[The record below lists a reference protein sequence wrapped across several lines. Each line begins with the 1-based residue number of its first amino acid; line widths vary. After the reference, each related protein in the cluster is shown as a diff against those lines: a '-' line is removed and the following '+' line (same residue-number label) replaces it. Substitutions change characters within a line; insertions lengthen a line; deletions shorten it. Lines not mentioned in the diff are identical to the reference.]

1 VDALGEISIETVS
14 PELLMEDPPRVG
26 GVTSVRLV
34 NGLAAG
40 VKVTS
45 SSVMVVT
52 PVGKGGPRSELSV
65 TLVSPAWLGVEEA
78 RLASNPTASKSNR
91 FFMGSP
97 RKSTKRRADKPKR
110 ARTAGKYRN
119 S

>member
-65 TLVSPAWLGVEEA
+65 TVVSPAWLAVESA
-78 RLASNPTASKSNR
+78 RMANNPTASKCNR
-91 FFMGSP
+91 FFIRFP
-97 RKSTKRRADKPKR
+97 LKSATRRDDKPKR
-110 ARTAGKYRN
+110 ARKAVDKCIK
-119 S
+119 